1 MTDATFPGNGN
12 YLARLEAWRSGFT
25 IYGRLTVIKTGG
37 YGYWTNNPQ
46 PYATHVAGL
55 GGDGT
60 WTYDFRNYNSKVVA
74 EWSRTVGGPGD
85 YQVGAWV
92 EMDGFGRAQP
102 ANMVVNVPPGA
113 PAPPTMLRP
122 VRNSDTSHG
131 VFWKDNATPAAPY
144 TYLQVQRRMFDGSW
158 QNFVGIAADTAYNT
172 SGNNRS
178 YGDNGTV
185 ANRIYVYRIYVNN
198 GAGEAYSSESPW
210 VFTTPAAPK
219 NVQAVKQASG
229 SIVLTWTNGPPHT
242 EINTNIDYSIDGGT
256 TWTAL
261 VSGLAGKVST
271 YTHAT
276 PPAAANIVY
285 RVRHTIAQPN
295 PVNNVGI
302 GLTSAYGQSN
312 LVGLTA
318 PPNAPSALSPNGTVF
333 DATTAQTFTWR
344 HNNVDSSTQTA
355 YEIQY
360 RIGTAA
366 WTSTGKITSGDS
378 LRTFAPNTF
387 TNGKTYEW
395 QVRTWGAHADPSP
408 WSASATFTTSA
419 APLVAIGDPPNP
431 LEAAL
436 VTTTWTYSDAEGTA
450 QSAWEAQLLQSSST
464 LEQLA
469 GSGDVTSASFTTRLV
484 DATTY
489 QVRVRARDGS
499 GLWSQWA
506 QKTFTS
512 SFPSPAI
519 PLISVVWDINTGIAG
534 ITVNNPD
541 VGTAVINNKVMR
553 STDEGSTWVE
563 VASTPPDG
571 TGFDKTVPLNA
582 SVMYQVIAW
591 TDLPSSASSMST
603 LITTTASYGYWSA
616 GSDLE
621 YNFGM
626 RANYQKP
633 PQYGVEK
640 SLAQKTLHYFAGRTK
655 PVEYSGTATT
665 VTGSVEFAT
674 RDLNEWA
681 QVDRMSTV
689 SGPHLLRFTNG
700 MVVKCSIEPVSIT
713 KINKLWHQIS
723 FSFQEVD

>member
-12 YLARLEAWRSGFT
+12 YFARLEAWRSGFT
-25 IYGRLTVIKTGG
+25 IYGRLTVFKTGG
-37 YGYWTNNPQ
+37 YGYWTNTPQ
-46 PYATHVAGL
+46 AYGAWAVDQSFNGS
-55 GGDGT
+55 
-60 WTYDFRNYNSKVVA
+60 WTYDFRNYSSKVVA
-74 EWSRTVGGPGD
+74 EWSKTVGGPGNYVVD
-85 YQVGAWV
+85 AWV
-92 EMDGFGRAQP
+92 DMDGFGRADP
-102 ANMVVNVPPGA
+102 DGITINVPPNPPAA
-113 PAPPTMLRP
+113 PSNLNVT
-122 VRNSDTSHG
+122 RNSDTSQN
-131 VFWKDNATPAAPY
+131 VYWKDNASVAAPY
-144 TYLQVQRRMFDGSW
+144 TLLQVQRKVYDGNWSGWIAIAGDGS
-158 QNFVGIAADTAYNT
+158 YNT
-172 SGNNRS
+172 GSGNRS
-178 YGDNGTV
+178 YGDTGTV
-185 ANRIYVYRIYVNN
+185 PNRIYVYRIYVNN
-198 GAGEAYSSESPW
+198 TAGEAATPESVW
-210 VFTTPAAPK
+210 VFTSPAAPT

-229 SIVLTWTNGPPHT
+229 SIVLSWTRGTPHT

-256 TWTAL
+256 TWTSL
-261 VSGLAGKVST
+261 VTGIAGNVST

-285 RVRHTIAQPN
+285 RVRHTIWQGN
-295 PVNNVGI
+295 PGGNVGI

-312 LVGLTA
+312 SVPLTT
-318 PPNAPSALSPNGTVF
+318 PPAAPSALSPNGTVF

-366 WTSTGKITSGDS
+366 WTSTGKISSAAS
-378 LRTFAPNTF
+378 LRAFAANTF

-408 WSASATFTTSA
+408 WSSVATFTTSA
-419 APLVAIGDPPNP
+419 APTVVINTPGSI

-436 VTTTWTYSDAEGTA
+436 VTTTWTYYDAEGTA
-450 QSAWEAQLLQSSST
+450 QSAWEAQLLQSGSI

-469 GSGDVTSASFTTRLV
+469 GSGDGTSAAFTTRLV

-489 QVRVRARDGS
+489 QIRVRARDGS

-506 QKTFTS
+506 QKTFTT

-541 VGTAVINNKVMR
+541 VGTAVTSNKVMR

-591 TDLPSSASSMST
+591 TDLPSSASSLST
-603 LITTTASYGYWSA
+603 SITTTASYGYWSA

-621 YNFGM
+621 YNLGM

-640 SLAQKTLHYFAGRTK
+640 SLAEKTLHYFAGRTK

-674 RDLNEWA
+674 RDLDEWA